1 MSEPSG
7 RRKVAVGGV
16 DLPALEL
23 GHASPALGLEHPP
36 RPLDLVQVARE
47 RLVRERAEVLG
58 SELVEG
64 RSEAAHGLE
73 SIEQVFES
81 L

>member
-7 RRKVAVGGV
+7 RRQVAVGGV

-23 GHASPALGLEHPP
+23 GHTPPALGLEHAPG
-36 RPLDLVQVARE
+36 PLDLVQVARE
-47 RLVRERAEVLG
+47 RLVGERAEVLG

-73 SIEQVFES
+73 TIEQVFEG

>member
-1 MSEPSG
+1 MCEPSG
-7 RRKVAVGGV
+7 RRQVTIGRI

-23 GHASPALGLEHPP
+23 GHASPALGFEHAPG
-36 RPLDLVQVARE
+36 PLDLVQVARE

-64 RSEAAHGLE
+64 GSEAAHGLE
-73 SIEQVFES
+73 TIEQVFGR

>member
-1 MSEPSG
+1 MGEPSG
-7 RRKVAVGGV
+7 RRKLAVGDV

-23 GHASPALGLEHPP
+23 GHTPPPLCFEHASG
-36 RPLDLVQVARE
+36 PLDLVQVARE

-64 RSEAAHGLE
+64 GSEAAHGVE
-73 SIEQVFES
+73 TIEQVFEN

>member
-1 MSEPSG
+1 MCEPSG
-7 RRKVAVGGV
+7 RRQVTIGRI

-73 SIEQVFES
+73 TIEQVFGR

>member
-7 RRKVAVGGV
+7 RRQVAVGDI
-16 DLPALEL
+16 DLPALEF
-23 GHASPALGLEHPP
+23 GHTPPALGLEDAPG
-36 RPLDLVQVARE
+36 PLDLVEVARE
-47 RLVRERAEVLG
+47 GLVRERAEVLG

-64 RSEAAHGLE
+64 GSEAAHGVE
-73 SIEQVFES
+73 CIEQVFES

>member
-1 MSEPSG
+1 M
-7 RRKVAVGGV
+7 AVGGI

-23 GHASPALGLEHPP
+23 GHPSPALGFEDTSG
-36 RPLDLVQVARE
+36 PLDLVQVARE
-47 RLVRERAEVLG
+47 GLVRERAEVLG

-64 RSEAAHGLE
+64 RSEAAHGFE
-73 SIEQVFES
+73 TIEQVFEG

>member
-7 RRKVAVGGV
+7 RRQVAVGGV
-16 DLPALEL
+16 DLPALEF
-23 GHASPALGLEHPP
+23 GHTPPALGLEHAPG
-36 RPLDLVQVARE
+36 PLDLVQVARE
-47 RLVRERAEVLG
+47 RVVGERAEVLG

-64 RSEAAHGLE
+64 RSEAAHGHE
-73 SIEQVFES
+73 TIEQVFES